1 MGSSDPLRN
10 FRLRL
15 WLEEQGGPVY
25 ARQVLARYAQSKG
38 RTWR

>member
-1 MGSSDPLRN
+1 MTWLRAYA
-10 FRLRL
+10 
-15 WLEEQGGPVY
+15 WLQDQGGQAF